1 MSGPTLIS
9 NHNDCSMS
17 NDGSR
22 MSAHRALMSL
32 LLTTRLPLAMR
43 LALLL
48 ASLPASEALPG
59 TTNRAGVRSI
69 PPLSSPRHLQ
79 EGKQPNPYVC
89 TDGVKSSAEKWKVT
103 GTNLGGWLVLEPWIT
118 PSLFYQF
125 LGMDTKWG
133 GRAASYTAMDMYTF
147 CEVLGPTVANKQ
159 LRAHWAAW
167 VREEDIKAIVATGA
181 THVRIPVGDWQY
193 VPYGPYIGCTD
204 GANEELDRVLALCRK
219 VRHG

>member
-1 MSGPTLIS
+1 
-9 NHNDCSMS
+9 
-17 NDGSR
+17 
-22 MSAHRALMSL
+22 
-32 LLTTRLPLAMR
+32 MR